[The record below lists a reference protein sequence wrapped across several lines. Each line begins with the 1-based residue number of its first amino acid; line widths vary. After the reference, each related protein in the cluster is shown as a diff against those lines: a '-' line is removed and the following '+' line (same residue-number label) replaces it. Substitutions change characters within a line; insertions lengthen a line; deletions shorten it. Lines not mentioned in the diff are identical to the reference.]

1 MTIEQLHTAS
11 FKGVTFPCTVSQT
24 RVGRAQ
30 IIHRFINSNKN
41 SIEDQGLDPR
51 GYSLTA
57 VISGTNYLQDR
68 DRLLAT
74 IEEGGKGTLIHPFY
88 GRIENIVAFP
98 VTIEEKMSALGRV
111 EIPLVF
117 ELDESEGIPTK
128 LINSSSEISQ
138 KKLKVLDSFSTEVKD
153 KFKVTS
159 TATGNFESAK
169 NKLDGFVISLIKNV
183 TTATISG
190 GLANGFKAAVND
202 FSSNINLLINNPEE
216 LGIQMTD
223 LMGDISN
230 LYDEPEQILEVSG
243 RFFDFGDDDTPIV
256 ETTTGLTE
264 RALNNSTLNKT
275 IQGSALAVAY
285 EAAGLIE
292 YGTVEEIDSVSNNL
306 ESIFEKVVA

>member
-11 FKGVTFPCTVSQT
+11 FKGVEFPCTVSRT

-30 IIHRFINSNKN
+30 IIHKFINSNKN
-41 SIEDQGLDPR
+41 SIEDQGLNPR
-51 GYSLTA
+51 GYQLTA
-57 VISGTNYLQDR
+57 VITGTNYLQDR
-68 DRLLAT
+68 DRLLAK

-98 VTIEEKMSALGRV
+98 VDFEERMSALGRV

-128 LINSSSEISQ
+128 LINTSSEITQ
-138 KKLKVLDSFSTEVKD
+138 KKLVVLDSFSTEVKD

-159 TATGNFESAK
+159 TSTGNFESAK
-169 NKLDGFVISLIKNV
+169 GKLDGFVISLIKNV

-202 FSSNINLLINNPEE
+202 FSKNINSLISNPEE
-216 LGIQMTD
+216 LGIQITD
-223 LMGDISN
+223 LMGDIAN
-230 LYDEPEQILEVSG
+230 IYDEPEQILEVSG

-256 ETTTGLTE
+256 ETTTGLSE

-285 EAAGLIE
+285 QAAGLIE
-292 YGTVEEIDSVSNNL
+292 YGTVDEIDSVSNNL
-306 ESIFEKVVA
+306 ESVFEKVVA